1 MAKIY
6 ETKEDFER
14 DKLTEQA
21 QQLRNDA
28 NSQSQIGGAASTG
41 GLATLIVKNQHESKW
56 ISFAAF
62 GLITYG
68 LIESIRSWFTAGKAH
83 TLELERDRM
92 GPAKVIMPPDIAVV
106 EEHKDCQCHS
116 KLHKHAVSPKTL
128 LEQAERSGFPVMRE

>member
-21 QQLRNDA
+21 KNLRLSA
-28 NSQSQIGGAASTG
+28 SHEAGWGAVLISGSFLTDLLTKSTG
-41 GLATLIVKNQHESKW
+41 GWRVLSSALSVMGI
-56 ISFAAF
+56 
-62 GLITYG
+62 
-68 LIESIRSWFTAGKAH
+68 IEAIKSLFTGSKAH

-92 GPAKVIMPPDIAVV
+92 GPAKVVMPPDTVI
-106 EEHKDCQCHS
+106 EEHKDCHCHS

-128 LEQAERSGFPVMRE
+128 LEQAERTGLPAMRE